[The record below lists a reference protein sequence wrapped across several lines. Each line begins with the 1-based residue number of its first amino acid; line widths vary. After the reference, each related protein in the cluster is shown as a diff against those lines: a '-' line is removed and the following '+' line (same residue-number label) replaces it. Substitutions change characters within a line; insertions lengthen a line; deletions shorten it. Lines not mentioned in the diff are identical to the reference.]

1 MPPGPRVSL
10 LLPNRN
16 NAPVLDLVLERLA
29 QTTTYPDVEV
39 VVVDD
44 GSTDDSRT
52 ILRRWRDAGRF
63 PRFQLVEKENSG
75 VVETL
80 NRALAT
86 ATGEVCVQLDADAS
100 LETPG
105 WVERMLGLLQAD
117 PRVGVVTAKV
127 VIDWGE
133 LHACGVDLLG
143 PEGFRDRP
151 AQVLEPPGRRRWHFK
166 IARVREGAGGDAERL
181 PAEVDAGIGACM
193 MYRRADALE
202 VGGYDDGFAPVWF
215 DDVDL
220 CVAIRR
226 LGHKVFYLPD
236 VRVVHHLGKRPP
248 PPGARSRRSPRQ
260 VARAVARR
268 VDRRLPLELRRRIAT
283 RVDLDDGHSPEQRAR
298 ARHHYAYWREK
309 WGWDMLNPDLAEVR
323 RRWGDTELWWAHDP
337 ARRAA
342 GEEILAA
349 HAQRRAAVASAR

>member
-1 MPPGPRVSL
+1 MSL
-10 LLPNRN
+10 LLPNRD

-29 QTTTYPDVEV
+29 QATTYPDVEV

-44 GSTDDSRT
+44 GSTDASRE

-63 PRFQLVEKENSG
+63 PRFELVEKENSG
-75 VVETL
+75 VVDTL

-100 LETPG
+100 VETPG
-105 WVERMLGLLQAD
+105 WVERMLGLLTLD
-117 PRVGVVTAKV
+117 RRVGVVTAKV
-127 VIDWGE
+127 VMDWGDV
-133 LHACGVDLLG
+133 HACGVDLIG
-143 PEGFRDRP
+143 PDGYHDRP
-151 AQVLEPPGRRRWHFK
+151 AQVLEPPGRRRWHFQL
-166 IARVREGAGGDAERL
+166 ARVREGAGGAAERL
-181 PAEVDAGIGACM
+181 PAEVDAGLGCCM
-193 MYRRADALE
+193 MYRREDALAA
-202 VGGYDDGFAPVWF
+202 GGYDAGFAPVWF

-220 CVAIRR
+220 CLAIRR
-226 LGHKVFYLPD
+226 LGRKVFYLPD
-236 VRVVHHLGKRPP
+236 VRVVHHLTKRTPRAA
-248 PPGARSRRSPRQ
+248 ARPRWRSPRR
-260 VARAVARR
+260 VARALARR
-268 VDRRLPLELRRRIAT
+268 VDRRLPIELRRRIAA
-283 RVDLDDGHSPEQRAR
+283 RVDLDDGHTPEQRAR

-349 HAQRRAAVASAR
+349 HAERWASAADAR